1 VTVTTTALLVSW
13 DTDVPRTV
21 HPPLVAPADAPGD
34 QLDEHARSIEDGE
47 AVQPDPDARIRMA
60 NMLHSVTGWDIF
72 PELATDR
79 DYVSRLW
86 AEDWDSPEDA
96 IYDTE

>member
-1 VTVTTTALLVSW
+1 MTVTTTASTTYTHRGLDLPN
-13 DTDVPRTV
+13 VPHVEEVT
-21 HPPLVAPADAPGD
+21 APDAHR
-34 QLDEHARSIEDGE
+34 LSVTMGE
-47 AVQPDPDARIRMA
+47 QPEPDPGARTRMA
-60 NMLHSVTGWDIF
+60 GLLYEVTGWDIF

-79 DYVSRLW
+79 DYASRLW